1 VAVGTDKRN
10 IRRWEVDGHDPSG
23 TMLLRILTAVGARV
37 EPPQPGETPR
47 AVNAE
52 LRELES
58 RLAASADEAARRH
71 DEVLTRLETHG
82 SQLRDL
88 SSRLADSSSRT

>member
-1 VAVGTDKRN
+1 MRAARTTTADFRRWLRGLRESAGLTQEELAVAVGTDKRN

-23 TMLLRILTAVGARV
+23 TMLLRILTAFGARV

-52 LRELES
+52 LR
-58 RLAASADEAARRH
+58 
-71 DEVLTRLETHG
+71 
-82 SQLRDL
+82 
-88 SSRLADSSSRT
+88 